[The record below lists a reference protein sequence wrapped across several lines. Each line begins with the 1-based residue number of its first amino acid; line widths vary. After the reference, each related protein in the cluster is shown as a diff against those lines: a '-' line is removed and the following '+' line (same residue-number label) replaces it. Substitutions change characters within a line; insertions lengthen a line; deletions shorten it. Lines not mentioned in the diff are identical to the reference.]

1 MYDADR
7 SPWLDLYDYRLRVAA
22 MFRER
27 SESLL
32 HGDSERESLVRF
44 RAARDELFRTHPQSA
59 LTHADRANFAG
70 LRYFPFDE
78 TARVRAMLTPLSA
91 ADPVYAPHSGSE
103 DMPLNRAGT
112 LHFTLH
118 GESLTL
124 TVFWIDVYGGG
135 LFVPFRD
142 TTAPDE
148 TYGAGRYLVDTV
160 KGASLEGF
168 APNGARPGFVSGHV
182 TLDFNLA
189 YNPSCA
195 YNARWACPL
204 APTENWLP
212 VPIRAGEL
220 RYHDGE

>member
-22 MFRER
+22 TFRER

-32 HGDSERESLVRF
+32 RGDSARESLVRF

-59 LTHADRANFAG
+59 LAEADRANFEG

-91 ADPVYAPHSGSE
+91 ADPVYAPHSGSD

-142 TTAPDE
+142 ATAPDE

-160 KGASLEGF
+160 KGAPLEGF
-168 APNGARPGFVSGHV
+168 APNGGDSGFVSGHV

-204 APTENWLP
+204 APPENWLP